1 MWVGAGSLLVRF
13 RSYLKLVCAAVTALL
28 LVSVSTNAADAPSE
42 QFFVYFGTFTG
53 GKSQGIYVSRFNAA
67 TGKLSAP
74 TLAAQSANPA
84 FLAPAPD
91 HRFLFAVNE
100 SGHFHGRASGAVS
113 AFKLDASTGKLDFL
127 NQQPSG
133 GTGPCHITV
142 DPSGKYVLV
151 ANYESGSV
159 AVFPVETNGL
169 LDPASSVI
177 QHHGSSINRERQA
190 GPHAHCVAV
199 NAANHRVFVCDLGL
213 DKVMIYR
220 LNETIGTLTPDET
233 PWVGLKPGSGP
244 RHITFSPDGRFA
256 YVISEMGGT
265 LTVFVD
271 NPEHGALNEIQTVST
286 LPEDFHGKNTAAEVA
301 LLPSGKFIY
310 ASNRGDDSIAVF
322 AVDEASGRLNFV
334 ERQSSHGKFPRCFA
348 IDPTGQYL
356 IAANQNSDS
365 AVVFRINARTGKLTW
380 TGQTI
385 EVGQPVCVTFVR
397 VEMATP

>member
-1 MWVGAGSLLVRF
+1 M
-13 RSYLKLVCAAVTALL
+13 ALL

-42 QFFVYFGTFTG
+42 QFFVYFGTFTAG
-53 GKSQGIYVSRFNAA
+53 RSQGIYVSRFNTA

-74 TLAAQSANPA
+74 TLAAQSVNPA
-84 FLAPAPD
+84 YLALAPD

-100 SGHFHGRASGAVS
+100 TDHFHGQSSGAVS
-113 AFKLDASTGKLDFL
+113 AFKLDASTGKLGLL

-133 GTGPCHITV
+133 GTGPCHIAA
-142 DPSGKYVLV
+142 DPGGKYVLV

-159 AVFPVETNGL
+159 AVLPVETNGFL
-169 LDPASSVI
+169 NFASSVI
-177 QHHGSSINRERQA
+177 QHHGSSVNRERQA

-199 NAANHRVFVCDLGL
+199 DAANQRVFVCDLGL
-213 DKVMIYR
+213 DKVMIYH
-220 LNETIGTLTPDET
+220 LDETTGTLTPDET
-233 PWVGLKPGSGP
+233 PWAGLKPGSGP

-256 YVISEMGGT
+256 YIISEMGGT
-265 LTVFVD
+265 LTAFMY
-271 NPEHGALNEIQTVST
+271 NPEHGALNEFQTVST

-310 ASNRGDDSIAVF
+310 ASNRGDDSLAVF

-356 IAANQNSDS
+356 IAANQNSDNV
-365 AVVFRINARTGKLTW
+365 VVFRINARTGRLTW

-385 EVGQPVCVTFVR
+385 EVGSPVCVTFVPM
-397 VEMATP
+397 EPAMP